1 MVVLSLVLSMDLK
14 INELALELSQS
25 NPEAMKELK
34 KIMWQGTENWND
46 LLLERAKK
54 SGKLILSNF
63 SKNAIEKFKMNFGK

>member
-1 MVVLSLVLSMDLK
+1 MDLK

-63 SKNAIEKFKMNFGK
+63 SKNAIEKFKINS

>member
-1 MVVLSLVLSMDLK
+1 
-14 INELALELSQS
+14 
-25 NPEAMKELK
+25 MKELK

-63 SKNAIEKFKMNFGK
+63 SKNAIEKFKMNN